1 MESTNS
7 NFPWLQTLKR
17 YKSEIISIF
26 LIATFGIVLT
36 VHTLKIQHSCE
47 PMLKWV
53 DMSERGCKSPRFKR
67 PDWLKTSSFPAPQL
81 PSIQLPEAPKLS
93 FPSVK
98 LPELPEVS
106 LPSVKLP
113 NLPKLP
119 TFNQQSDSSEK
130 SSSKDK
136 KDKE

>member
-7 NFPWLQTLKR
+7 IFSLLKILKR

-26 LIATFGIVLT
+26 LVSTFGIILT

-47 PMLKWV
+47 PLLKWV
-53 DMSERGCKSPRFKR
+53 DMSERGCKSPFFKP
-67 PDWLKTSSFPAPQL
+67 PDWLKKSSIPAPHL
-81 PSIQLPEAPKLS
+81 PSVKLPEAPKLS
-93 FPSVK
+93 LPSVK

-119 TFNQQSDSSEK
+119 NFNQESDSSEE
-130 SSSKDK
+130 SLSK
-136 KDKE
+136 EQENQE